1 MKVLVTGACG
11 YIGRH
16 VVDELIKRNH
26 EVLAADVKFDEIN
39 EQAVKI
45 ETPIFTGDTDIYEK
59 LGCPDACI
67 HLAWRDG
74 FKHNSENHINDLP
87 SHYNFIKNMLAGG
100 LKNITVMGSM
110 HEVGYFE
117 GAITPQTPTNPES
130 LYGIAKNSL
139 RQITEVL
146 SAQYGAVY
154 KWLRGYYIVG
164 DDLRSNSIFGKIV
177 QSANEG
183 KETFPFTTGKN
194 MYDFISIDELA
205 RQIACAGVQTE
216 VDGIINCCTGRPMSL
231 ADRVEQFILD
241 NHFSIKLEYGAFPD
255 RPYDSPGVWGDAE
268 KINRIL
274 EGDTCKKEGSLIEN
288 EVE

>member
-1 MKVLVTGACG
+1 MKMENKNMKVLVTGAGG

-16 VVDELIKRNH
+16 VVDALIERGY
-26 EVLAADVKFDEIN
+26 EVLAADVRLDDIN
-39 EQAVKI
+39 EKAVKI
-45 ETPIFTGDTDIYEK
+45 DTPIFSGDTDIYEQ

-87 SHYNFIKNMLAGG
+87 NHYLFIKNMLEGG

-117 GAITPQTPTNPES
+117 GAITEEVPTNPES

-139 RQITEVL
+139 RQMTTL
-146 SAQYGAVY
+146 LAKQYGAVY

-194 MYDFISIDELA
+194 QYDFISIDALA
-205 RQIACAGVQTE
+205 KQIALAGVQTE
-216 VDGIINCCTGRPMSL
+216 VDGIINCCTGEPMSL
-231 ADRVEQFILD
+231 ADRVEQFIKD
-241 NHFSIKLEYGAFPD
+241 NGFNIKLEYGAFPD
-255 RPYDSPGVWGDAE
+255 RPYDSPGVWGDNSKIKAIMNKAE
-268 KINRIL
+268 
-274 EGDTCKKEGSLIEN
+274 
-288 EVE
+288 